1 METKQKK
8 NLPFASEE
16 EFQRI
21 FMECMANGPKA
32 SEEVVKWR
40 EIYENAHDEFIG
52 AVTEQD
58 FRYGYECGWNATINA
73 MKENQ
78 NEGDALNFP
87 INKETFVAAWLENC
101 RKSHGTITENDRLF
115 AEVLSELLN
124 QAYIR
129 GLADG
134 RKQTEE
140 KAEV

>member
-1 METKQKK
+1 MPSEKVQK
-8 NLPFASEE
+8 AYEE
-16 EFQRI
+16 MNDTFS
-21 FMECMANGPKA
+21 N
-32 SEEVVKWR
+32 
-40 EIYENAHDEFIG
+40 YIG
-52 AVTEQD
+52 ACEEYD
-58 FRYGYECGWNATINA
+58 FRYGYECGWWNATINA

-134 RKQTEE
+134 RKQQEV
-140 KAEV
+140 KA